1 MKQTALNK
9 LRQLISDEP
18 SLHCPMDDA
27 FLVKFLRARK
37 YDTQAAFKNVRKYFK
52 VRKDRPEMFSDLT
65 LRRILFDTVCRKHRL
80 ATVSRHKDPMG
91 RVAVLLKI
99 GSWNTEMCSLND
111 FFRVSLVLVEHI
123 LLLEDTQVRGIV
135 AVIDLKGLNI
145 YHVAHYTPSV
155 IRTTIN
161 LAQECM
167 PLRLKGIYFIN
178 SPPIFAFFFAIIKT
192 FLKAKLLKRTRLFGY
207 DLKELQQLVPDDVI
221 PEENGGT
228 NESYDFDQ
236 LKRELEGEES
246 FFQKLGSYG
255 YRDTPTNTEPDSNGL
270 LNDDILLRKD

>member
-161 LAQECM
+161 LAQ
-167 PLRLKGIYFIN
+167 
-178 SPPIFAFFFAIIKT
+178 
-192 FLKAKLLKRTRLFGY
+192 TRLFGY